1 MKAWRGQLLRF
12 KPFPADKDGEAEML
26 LLEIN
31 DILLRMYPAQDVARL
46 VLALKNEYLRTQ
58 DIVALRMERDNH
70 RNIALRKGKLT

>member
-1 MKAWRGQLLRF
+1 
-12 KPFPADKDGEAEML
+12 
-26 LLEIN
+26 
-31 DILLRMYPAQDVARL
+31 MYPAQDVARL